1 MPIIKQSAII
11 ISTKQSLLLLIEH
24 PGHCSRHFTHIISN
38 LHPWKACVL
47 HLLCKKGKTKF
58 KKVKSLARGH
68 MATIQMQFWGP
79 GAQIL
84 PGQSAALDSE
94 LKI

>member
-1 MPIIKQSAII
+1 MPIIKQAAII
-11 ISTKQSLLLLIEH
+11 ISTTQSLLLLIER
-24 PGHCSRHFTHIISN
+24 PGHCSRHFTQIIAN

-47 HLLCKKGKTKF
+47 HLLCRKGKTRF
-58 KKVKSLARGH
+58 TKVKSLAKGH
-68 MATIQMQFWGP
+68 VAMIQVQVWGP

-84 PGQSAALDSE
+84 PGQSADLDSE